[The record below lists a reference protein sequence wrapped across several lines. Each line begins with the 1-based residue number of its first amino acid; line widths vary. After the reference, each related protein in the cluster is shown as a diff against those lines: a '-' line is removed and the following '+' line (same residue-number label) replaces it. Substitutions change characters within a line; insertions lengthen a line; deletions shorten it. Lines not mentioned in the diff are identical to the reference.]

1 MNTAPCNNC
10 KILRK
15 KKKEIQRKLW
25 AMHDKVD
32 NLNQKITS
40 NQKDWINTFEQLSQR
55 PVMVETGKII
65 LLIDYKLKEIKI
77 DIYSNLLHLTYYSY
91 RYSKPVTKRMNLQSW
106 TKPVNKTR
114 RYVHFCSIFINTCA
128 SRHLGP
134 LSPRNNVALMGL

>member
-1 MNTAPCNNC
+1 MITAPCNNC

-15 KKKEIQRKLW
+15 KKKELQRKLR

-65 LLIDYKLKEIKI
+65 LLIDHKLKEIKI

-91 RYSKPVTKRMNLQSW
+91 RCSNL
-106 TKPVNKTR
+106 
-114 RYVHFCSIFINTCA
+114 
-128 SRHLGP
+128 
-134 LSPRNNVALMGL
+134 

>member
-1 MNTAPCNNC
+1 MITAPCNNF

-15 KKKEIQRKLW
+15 KKKELQRFN
-25 AMHDKVD
+25 

-65 LLIDYKLKEIKI
+65 LLIDHKLKEIKI

-91 RYSKPVTKRMNLQSW
+91 RYSNL
-106 TKPVNKTR
+106 
-114 RYVHFCSIFINTCA
+114 
-128 SRHLGP
+128 
-134 LSPRNNVALMGL
+134 